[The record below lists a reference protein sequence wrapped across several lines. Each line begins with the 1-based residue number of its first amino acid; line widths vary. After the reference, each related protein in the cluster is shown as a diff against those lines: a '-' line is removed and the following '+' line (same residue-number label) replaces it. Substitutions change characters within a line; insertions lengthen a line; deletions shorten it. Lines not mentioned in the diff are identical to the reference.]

1 MQTENRNNNIHIKVA
16 LNSEFRRFSMDKANF
31 TQLEESIRTLY
42 SLPKTSI
49 LKICFIDDEG
59 DNVLISSDE
68 EFLYAADL
76 VRPVKLIV
84 TIVSIVEILPVEPA
98 QFELCQTEPTTFPD
112 HPGRQGRGGHCQRA
126 GKPRCE
132 ERKKWREEKLTLTKE
147 ERIQHKT
154 DRISQRI
161 QHIEAFLLTDL
172 PAQREN
178 ALTWKLE
185 KLKSKL
191 EFLQSVH
198 TPIQT
203 PIDPQLTS
211 QTTVPEHIERRGCHG
226 NRGGRGQGRRA
237 FEHHQSTEGCE
248 KKWGRFEHQQ
258 PGCGRKFGQF
268 ERQQSA
274 EGCGKKWGQF
284 DDQIW
289 QCRKNLRAARDS
301 GNEVE
306 IDQCFQA
313 LAEAKCQKWN
323 TKHEGNPECKRFF
336 QEKHRKRECMK
347 NLREARAC
355 GELEKIKECEA
366 ALTEAKEALQKAKV
380 EFRY

>member
-1 MQTENRNNNIHIKVA
+1 MQTENLNNIHIKVA
-16 LNSEFRRFSMDKANF
+16 LNSEFRRFSMDKANY
-31 TQLEESIRTLY
+31 TKLEESIRTLY
-42 SLPKTSI
+42 SLPKAA
-49 LKICFIDDEG
+49 LMNICFVDDEG

-68 EFLYAADL
+68 EFLYATDL

-84 TIVSIVEILPVEPA
+84 TVVSTVETLPVESTS
-98 QFELCQTEPTTFPD
+98 FSI
-112 HPGRQGRGGHCQRA
+112 HPCGRGRGGHCKRA
-126 GKPRCE
+126 DKPRCE

-154 DRISQRI
+154 VRILQRI
-161 QHIEAFLLTDL
+161 KHIEAFLLNDL
-172 PAQREN
+172 PAQRER

-185 KLKSKL
+185 KLQHKL

-203 PIDPQLTS
+203 PIDSELTGR
-211 QTTVPEHIERRGCHG
+211 TNVPEHIKRRGCHG
-226 NRGGRGQGRRA
+226 HRGGRGQGRIA
-237 FEHHQSTEGCE
+237 
-248 KKWGRFEHQQ
+248 FEHQQ
-258 PGCGRKFGQF
+258 
-268 ERQQSA
+268 ST

-301 GNEVE
+301 GNQVE
-306 IDQCFQA
+306 IDLCFQA
-313 LAEAKCQKWN
+313 LAEAKCQKWI
-323 TKHEGNPECKRFF
+323 TKHEGKPECKRFF

-380 EFRY
+380 ELRY